1 MFLVEFKSVPLEFQ
15 RKTEQ
20 EDISLKWG
28 LSYNICKFLQN
39 DFYFA
44 LFFIQLFHSNNGNVA
59 TGYVDSFAG
68 ECHRSFPINSAYT
81 KRASFTMDNSSVTFY
96 LANILTSDAGYF
108 TLTLSYDFSSS
119 EQQNTSALFV
129 YGW

>member
-20 EDISLKWG
+20 EDFSLKWE
-28 LSYNICKFLQN
+28 LSYNICEFLKN
-39 DFYFA
+39 GFYFA
-44 LFFIQLFHSNNGNVA
+44 HFFIQLFHSNNGNVA
-59 TGYVDSFAG
+59 TGFLMAFSD
-68 ECHRSFPINSAYT
+68 ECDRSLPLNNAYAT
-81 KRASFTMDNSSVTFY
+81 RASFTMDNSSVTFY